1 MEKQE
6 PTETAVEHTDHAE
19 QTVTDVVSKQ
29 ETEES
34 ACEVK
39 TEQAEVSAPVFE
51 DASKEE
57 TRAEEINPEGSFGAE
72 SPAEDSEL
80 NRNEEQKAEESVILT
95 EPSSEETVM
104 AATEGKKA
112 GKHKKKEQSP
122 WKMVIASGLICAL
135 IGGGIG
141 GVVGA
146 KVGADNASGAPGAVQ
161 LVGNKG
167 EISPVVA
174 IADKVTPSIV
184 GIRTYGAVDY
194 FGQQVENQELG
205 SGSGIIFRQ
214 DGYIVTNYHVIENAS
229 TAMVTVGNG
238 EEYEAKIIGSDAA
251 SDLAVLKID
260 AKGLPA
266 AEFGDSD
273 KLEIGEMVV
282 AIGNPLGYEN
292 TVTDGIVSGLNREL
306 TNYTDAMTLIQTN
319 AAINSGNSGGALV
332 NAKGEVIG
340 INSAKL
346 VASNAEGMGFALSIN
361 EVKPIISELID
372 KGHVSRPY
380 LGVSINANYQ
390 VDEDTADK
398 YEIPMG
404 IQVAETVKGGPA
416 DRAGIKAG
424 DIIYKVNDKLIQN
437 FDDLSEIIDNSKVG
451 DSLRILAD
459 RNGEKITANVILEEG
474 NSN

>member
-1 MEKQE
+1 MENK
-6 PTETAVEHTDHAE
+6 DN
-19 QTVTDVVSKQ
+19 
-29 ETEES
+29 
-34 ACEVK
+34 
-39 TEQAEVSAPVFE
+39 F
-51 DASKEE
+51 
-57 TRAEEINPEGSFGAE
+57 
-72 SPAEDSEL
+72 
-80 NRNEEQKAEESVILT
+80 
-95 EPSSEETVM
+95 SSEERLNNEEKIMPKLEVPEQDIPVTETTNQISM
-104 AATEGKKA
+104 NTEGPETECGAREISSEEDVLPQTEEKPASEEADTPAVENQGEEDIQAEEKEPVTTEMNAKKTKRHQKT
-112 GKHKKKEQSP
+112 GSSP
-122 WKMVIASGLICAL
+122 WKMVVASGLICA
-135 IGGGIG
+135 IVGGGIG
-141 GVVGA
+141 GLIGA
-146 KVGADNASGAPGAVQ
+146 KIGADEPSGAKGAVQ

-174 IADKVTPSIV
+174 IAEKVTPSIV
-184 GIRTYGAVDY
+184 GVRTYGAVDY
-194 FGQQVENQELG
+194 FGQRVDNQELG

-214 DGYIVTNYHVIENAS
+214 DGYIVTNYHVIESA
-229 TAMVTVGNG
+229 TTVMVTVGNG

-251 SDLAVLKID
+251 SDLAVLKIE

-266 AEFGDSD
+266 AEFGDSE

-306 TNYTDAMTLIQTN
+306 NNYTDAMTLIQTN

-332 NAKGEVIG
+332 NAKGEVVG

-361 EVKPIISELID
+361 EVKPIISELIEQ
-372 KGHVSRPY
+372 GHVSRPY
-380 LGVSINANYQ
+380 LGVSINSSYQ
-390 VDEDTADK
+390 VDEDTAKK

-437 FDDLSEIIDNSKVG
+437 FEDLSEIIDNSKVG
-451 DSLRILAD
+451 DSVRILAD
-459 RNGEKITANVILEEG
+459 RNGQKITATVVLEEG
-474 NSN
+474 NANGRTN